1 MERAINLA
9 NPEFEPTDEQ
19 LRQLSKVAFAGLQ
32 RANEQRLRQ
41 LRSTVLEARAEAF
54 EAFRSRNPLD

>member
-1 MERAINLA
+1 MKSVINLS

-19 LRQLSKVAFAGLQ
+19 LRQLSTDAFAGLH

-54 EAFRSRNPLD
+54 KAFRLGKQG

>member
-1 MERAINLA
+1 MKSVINLA

-32 RANEQRLRQ
+32 RANEQRLYQ
-41 LRSTVLEARAEAF
+41 LRSNVLEARTEAF
-54 EAFRSRNPLD
+54 KAFRLRKQLR

>member
-1 MERAINLA
+1 MQRAINLS

-32 RANEQRLRQ
+32 RADEQRLRQ
-41 LRSTVLEARAEAF
+41 LRSSVLEARAEAF
-54 EAFRSRNPLD
+54 RVFKLRNRID